1 MRKIL
6 LSIKPEYVKRI
17 MEGSKKYEY
26 RKYLATKP
34 IDMIIIYSTYPES
47 KIIGEVKVVGTIS
60 ASPTA
65 LWEKTKQNSGIS
77 RKKYR
82 EYFQSRKIAYAY
94 VLGEARMYDITNN
107 LSDYGLKQAPQS
119 FVYLPD

>member
-1 MRKIL
+1 LRKIL
-6 LSIKPEYVKRI
+6 LSIKPEYVKKI
-17 MEGSKKYEY
+17 MDGSKKYEY
-26 RKYLATKP
+26 RKHLTTQP
-34 IDMIIIYSTYPES
+34 IDLIIIYSTSPES

-65 LWEKTKQNSGIS
+65 LWEKTKKNAGIS

-82 EYFQSRKIAYAY
+82 EYFQRSKIAYAY
-94 VLGEARMYDITNN
+94 VLGDAEMYEISKN